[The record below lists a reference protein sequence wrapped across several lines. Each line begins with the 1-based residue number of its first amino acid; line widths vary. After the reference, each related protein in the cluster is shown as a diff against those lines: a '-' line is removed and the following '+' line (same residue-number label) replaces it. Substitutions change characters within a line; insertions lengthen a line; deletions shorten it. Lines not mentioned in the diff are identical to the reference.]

1 MPNVTVINVL
11 TENNTNAVGDS
22 NKNKPKDIAKRRKS
36 SESSN
41 SSDEES
47 SWTRYIILAST
58 LLCQAS
64 LMANINAFNFTILC
78 MPGTSHLDEETLSM
92 NQTMY
97 VTGFTRSD
105 KTLIYSAVAIGS
117 LLAVVPISLL
127 ISKSGCRKVFF
138 ACGLLS
144 AIATCCIPFVATD
157 NLMLF
162 LVMRFLQGAA
172 FASCMPTAGAATAS
186 WAPIIQH
193 GLFISTFTTFPILGS
208 VIAMPVSGI
217 LCTSPLGW
225 KAVYFLLTG
234 ITLFVFGVWVIL
246 FRDYPEDHKLV
257 NKSELL
263 RISHGKNLSDCSKS
277 DEKDPVPYGRI
288 VLTPSILGVCF
299 AAGLPVF
306 LQLLVKIF
314 GGLSSDL
321 LRCMSETT
329 KLRIFNTISMWVSG
343 AFLLSLAFVN
353 QGEGLYGM
361 ILITLATMLQGF
373 NGAGFNKCATL
384 VSRQH
389 SHFVLAIIQ
398 FLWCIAMLI
407 SPIMITA
414 LLPTGSASE
423 WHVVF
428 IVHTAILFLCNEVFC
443 CLATAKPAPWTDS
456 SITHFSRKNTPIFIS

>member
-1 MPNVTVINVL
+1 
-11 TENNTNAVGDS
+11 
-22 NKNKPKDIAKRRKS
+22 
-36 SESSN
+36 
-41 SSDEES
+41 
-47 SWTRYIILAST
+47 
-58 LLCQAS
+58 
-64 LMANINAFNFTILC
+64 MANINAFNFTILC

-144 AIATCCIPFVATD
+144 AIATCGIPFVAAD

-193 GLFISTFTTFPILGS
+193 GFFISTFTTFPILGS
-208 VIAMPVSGI
+208 VIAMPVAGI

-234 ITLFVFGVWVIL
+234 FTLFVFGVWVVL
-246 FRDYPEDHKLV
+246 FRDYPENHKLV

-277 DEKDPVPYGRI
+277 DEKDPVPYGKI
-288 VLTPSILGVCF
+288 VLTPSILGVCIGAIGDFLSIQLIHVFSPIYIRNVLQYSVHETGF

-428 IVHTAILFLCNEVFC
+428 IVHTAILFQCNAVFC